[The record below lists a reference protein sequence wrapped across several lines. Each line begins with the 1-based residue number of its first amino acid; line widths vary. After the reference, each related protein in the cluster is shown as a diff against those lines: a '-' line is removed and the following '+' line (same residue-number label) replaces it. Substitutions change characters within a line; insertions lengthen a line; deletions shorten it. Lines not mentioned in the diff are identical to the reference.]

1 MRRITMLKAIWLF
14 LACLVL
20 GVTLFNFEKSSN
32 PDIAQFLFY
41 AMLVLSFPLGFLVA
55 ALLSYLVIGLHSA
68 FGLTLESDYL
78 SITLLWAIFVIV
90 GYLQWFVLIP
100 FIRERLRERK
110 NNSKPKVPEKIS
122 P

>member
-1 MRRITMLKAIWLF
+1 MLKAIWLF